1 MKKKHDLLLL
11 QYKIA
16 KLVLSNACDSLT
28 AINNNYCTQKKEK
41 FYEKSNFELK
51 RTIRK

>member
-11 QYKIA
+11 EYKLA
-16 KLVLSNACDSLT
+16 KLFISNACDQITTL
-28 AINNNYCTQKKEK
+28 NNDICTQRKEK
-41 FYEKSNFELK
+41 FQEKSNYELK